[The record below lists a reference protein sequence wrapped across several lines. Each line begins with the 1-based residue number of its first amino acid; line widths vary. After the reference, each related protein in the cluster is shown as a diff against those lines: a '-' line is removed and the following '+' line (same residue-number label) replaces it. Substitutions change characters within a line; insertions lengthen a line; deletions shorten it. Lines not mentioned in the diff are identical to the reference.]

1 MTNLLSYAIII
12 DMMKREYEIISHAE
26 TNFKVFV
33 VNLLYRAPHIH
44 KDFELGLVLD
54 GNISILLPGQTLLLQ
69 PGDFW
74 LINPFQSH
82 EIKADKPALLL
93 SLQVSSAFFAPYYPE
108 IDHLEFISCVLS
120 ASADMQYRTLFSD
133 MTALALAYFQKALR
147 SAAPVWSTPA
157 FSPCCSFCRTI
168 LFPIR
173 NHSCSMKMPD
183 APEASP
189 SILNSMQEKSCCFPI
204 LQHVKIFPCTTFPI
218 CSRKHSECP
227 SRRICSKYAVKM
239 PDGFCS

>member
-82 EIKADKPALLL
+82 EIKAEKPALLL
-93 SLQVSSAFFAPYYPE
+93 AGLIRLFCS
-108 IDHLEFISCVLS
+108 VLS
-120 ASADMQYRTLFSD
+120 RD
-133 MTALALAYFQKALR
+133 R
-147 SAAPVWSTPA
+147 SSGIYIL
-157 FSPCCSFCRTI
+157 CSVCQ
-168 LFPIR
+168 
-173 NHSCSMKMPD
+173 C
-183 APEASP
+183 
-189 SILNSMQEKSCCFPI
+189 
-204 LQHVKIFPCTTFPI
+204 
-218 CSRKHSECP
+218 
-227 SRRICSKYAVKM
+227 
-239 PDGFCS
+239 

>member
-1 MTNLLSYAIII
+1 MRRSDREVREDGQIVEIMNRCPVLHLGLRGEKAPYLLPVNFGMEPDGMTLYIHGAMTGTKYDLLAR
-12 DMMKREYEIISHAE
+12 D
-26 TNFKVFV
+26 N
-33 VNLLYRAPHIH
+33 RAG
-44 KDFELGLVLD
+44 FNMTLAGALVLD
-54 GNISILLPGQTLLLQ
+54 T
-69 PGDFW
+69 
-74 LINPFQSH
+74 
-82 EIKADKPALLL
+82 E
-93 SLQVSSAFFAPYYPE
+93 
-108 IDHLEFISCVLS
+108 
-120 ASADMQYRTLFSD
+120 
-133 MTALALAYFQKALR
+133 
-147 SAAPVWSTPA
+147 
-157 FSPCCSFCRTI
+157 
-168 LFPIR
+168 